1 MAGDRTWALKGVRDA
16 TRGAAR
22 ETAHEAG
29 LPIGEWVDRALA
41 RAMAKSFSL
50 AITGAEGAR
59 YTGRCTLTTA
69 AGEETFELA
78 GTVPRR
84 EELTGEG
91 LACRIEA
98 AGRIAVEVT
107 HGGGVSRS
115 VTSGGTVNFAV
126 R

>member
-1 MAGDRTWALKGVRDA
+1 MSRRRHGWSTAA
-16 TRGAAR
+16 GAALVI
-22 ETAHEAG
+22 AAG
-29 LPIGEWVDRALA
+29 AGGGQA
-41 RAMAKSFSL
+41 AMAMAEAFTL
-50 AITGAEGAR
+50 VITGAEGAR

-69 AGEETFELA
+69 AGEEETFELT

-84 EELTGEG
+84 EELTGAG

-98 AGRIAVEVT
+98 AGRIAVEIR

-115 VTSGGTVNFAV
+115 VTSGGTVNIAV

>member
-1 MAGDRTWALKGVRDA
+1 MMAAGRAGARMSGRRHRGSAVA
-16 TRGAAR
+16 GAALVIAAAGAGSG
-22 ETAHEAG
+22 EATMATAFT
-29 LPIGEWVDRALA
+29 LV
-41 RAMAKSFSL
+41 
-50 AITGAEGAR
+50 ITGAEGAR

-91 LACRIEA
+91 LTCRIEA
-98 AGRIAVEVT
+98 AGLIAVEIR
-107 HGGGVSRS
+107 HSGSVSCS
-115 VTSGGTVNFAV
+115 VTSGGTVNIAV

>member
-1 MAGDRTWALKGVRDA
+1 MAGA
-16 TRGAAR
+16 
-22 ETAHEAG
+22 
-29 LPIGEWVDRALA
+29 ALA
-41 RAMAKSFSL
+41 IAAGAGGSQAAMAKTFTL

-69 AGEETFELA
+69 AGGEETIELA

-84 EELTGEG
+84 EELTGAG
-91 LACRIEA
+91 LSCRIEA
-98 AGRIAVEVT
+98 AGRIAVEIR

-115 VTSGGTVNFAV
+115 VTSGGTINIAV

>member
-1 MAGDRTWALKGVRDA
+1 MAAAGAGGGEA
-16 TRGAAR
+16 T
-22 ETAHEAG
+22 
-29 LPIGEWVDRALA
+29 
-41 RAMAKSFSL
+41 MAKAFTL
-50 AITGAEGAR
+50 VITGAEGAR

-69 AGEETFELA
+69 AGEEEFELS

-84 EELTGEG
+84 AELTGEG

-98 AGRIAVEVT
+98 AGRIAVEIA

-115 VTSGGTVNFAV
+115 VTSGGTVNIAV

>member
-1 MAGDRTWALKGVRDA
+1 MRMSGRRHGWSTVA
-16 TRGAAR
+16 GAALVIA
-22 ETAHEAG
+22 TGAGSSEA
-29 LPIGEWVDRALA
+29 V
-41 RAMAKSFSL
+41 MAKAFTL

-69 AGEETFELA
+69 AGEETFVLI

-91 LACRIEA
+91 LTCRIEA
-98 AGRIAVEVT
+98 AGLVAVEIS
-107 HGGGVSRS
+107 HGGSVSRS
-115 VTSGGTVNFAV
+115 VTSGGTINIAV